1 MAGSFRSI
9 PELPARRT
17 RIIHPIIIMGRI
29 ITGLRTAAAAIM
41 EGLMVAVIMA
51 GASAGGIINKG

>member
-17 RIIHPIIIMGRI
+17 RIIHRIIIMGRI
-29 ITGLRTAAAAIM
+29 ITGHRTTRVGIM
-41 EGLMVAVIMA
+41 EGLTVGDMA

>member
-17 RIIHPIIIMGRI
+17 RIIHRIIMGRI
-29 ITGLRTAAAAIM
+29 ITGHRTTRVGIM
-41 EGLMVAVIMA
+41 EGLTVGDMA